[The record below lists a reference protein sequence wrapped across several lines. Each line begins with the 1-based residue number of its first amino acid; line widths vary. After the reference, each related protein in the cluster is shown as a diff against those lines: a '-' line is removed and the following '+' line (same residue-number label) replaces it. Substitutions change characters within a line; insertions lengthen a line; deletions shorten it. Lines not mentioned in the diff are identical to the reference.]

1 MAETQGQT
9 RADFPFFMDIPTRW
23 MDNDAYGHVN
33 NVQYYSFFDTVV
45 NAHLVRFGGLD
56 ANTSPVIGLVV
67 ESRCQFKKSLYFP
80 GTVNCGLRCVKIGR
94 TSVTYEIGLF
104 REGDAEIAALG
115 HFVHVYVERAS
126 QTPTPIPAE
135 RRAAMERIQVFP
147 GD

>member
-1 MAETQGQT
+1 
-9 RADFPFFMDIPTRW
+9 
-23 MDNDAYGHVN
+23 
-33 NVQYYSFFDTVV
+33 
-45 NAHLVRFGGLD
+45 
-56 ANTSPVIGLVV
+56 
-67 ESRCQFKKSLYFP
+67 
-80 GTVNCGLRCVKIGR
+80 TVNCGLRCVKIGR